1 MTRPAITKRQL
12 GLFLAGGSF
21 LFTSTSAV
29 LAEVPAAG
37 AMPPAEVS
45 AAAPPQGLAR
55 INIAPLRLEL
65 DAGKSAATVMLTN
78 TSERPVPVQSRLFA
92 WTQEAGED
100 RFAPSTALTISPS
113 IISIP
118 AGATQIVRV
127 LRTGPASPGEKR
139 FRLTVDQ
146 LPDPAMAQSGQAE
159 ARLRFALPVFFDRD
173 TAGPAQ
179 LSWRLTGAKLELVN
193 AGGQTVR
200 VLALDL
206 KTAAGQPVALQHNTL
221 RYALGGSTIA
231 WSLAGGCAL
240 GPVTLSAS
248 VDGQTVNAQVSPTCG

>member
-1 MTRPAITKRQL
+1 MTRPAIVKLQL
-12 GLFLAGGSF
+12 SLYVAGGSF
-21 LFTSTSAV
+21 LFASTAPV

-37 AMPPAEVS
+37 VSPAAEVP
-45 AAAPPQGLAR
+45 AAAPPPGLAR

-65 DAGKSAATVMLTN
+65 GAGKSAATVMLTN
-78 TSERPVPVQSRLFA
+78 TSDRPVPVQSRLFS
-92 WTQEAGED
+92 WTQEGGED
-100 RFAPSTALTISPS
+100 HFAPSTALTISPS

-127 LRTGPASPGEKR
+127 LRTGQASPGEKR

-146 LPDPAMAQSGQAE
+146 LPDPTIAQSGEAE

-173 TAGPAQ
+173 TAGPAK
-179 LSWRLTGAKLELVN
+179 LSWRLTDDRLELVN
-193 AGGQTVR
+193 AGGLTVR

-206 KTAAGQPVALQHNTL
+206 KTTAGQPVALQHNTL
-221 RYALGGSTIA
+221 RYAFGGSTIA